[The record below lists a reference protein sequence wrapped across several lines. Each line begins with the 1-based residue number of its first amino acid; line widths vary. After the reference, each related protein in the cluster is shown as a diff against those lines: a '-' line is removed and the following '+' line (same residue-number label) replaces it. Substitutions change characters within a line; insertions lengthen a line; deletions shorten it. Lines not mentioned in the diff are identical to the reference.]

1 MFNFKK
7 YYKFK
12 KYKFKKYKLH
22 IDDNVEI
29 ASVKL

>member
-7 YYKFK
+7 Y
-12 KYKFKKYKLH
+12 YKFKKYKLH

-29 ASVKL
+29 ASVKLWNYV